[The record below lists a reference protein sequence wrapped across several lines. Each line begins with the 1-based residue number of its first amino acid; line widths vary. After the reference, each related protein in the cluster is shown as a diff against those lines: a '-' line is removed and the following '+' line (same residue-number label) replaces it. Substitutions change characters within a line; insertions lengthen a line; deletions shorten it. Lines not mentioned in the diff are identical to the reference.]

1 MRNFK
6 KAMAFVIISF
16 MIMSVCSVCAS
27 ASTKMSVTFRVE
39 GFDSNIYY
47 ETLSVPYTE
56 SLTAGKALDYLD
68 TNSDNLS
75 FKGVSEGYI
84 SEVNGISSGKFGGWD
99 GWYFAVNDTSPDVG
113 INDYVLSD
121 NDSLVLYYGGYPCAI
136 PLVDTSRLDSDGII
150 KFTSVDTEYDSDW
163 NPTKVFN
170 SIKDAIVTVN
180 GSNYIT
186 DNNGEIK
193 ISSDN
198 LEAVMSVQIDKKDS
212 AGAPAVLRFAP
223 DFCVNYN
230 GVQNTDSDTDTGI
243 DTDTSTDTETDTD
256 KDKVSSS
263 TSSSSKATVVSTS
276 TAARTTGN
284 STASVAAA
292 PTGDGRIYFAV
303 GVFAVA
309 LVVVVLMLILKRK
322 PKD

>member
-6 KAMAFVIISF
+6 KTMAFVIISF

-27 ASTKMSVTFRVE
+27 ASAEMSVTFRVE

-56 SLTAGKALDYLD
+56 SLTAGEALDYLD
-68 TNSDNLS
+68 KNSDNLS
-75 FKGVSEGYI
+75 FKGISEGYI

-99 GWYFAVNDTSPDVG
+99 GWYFAVNDISPDVG

-163 NPTKVFN
+163 NPTKVVN
-170 SIKDAIVTVN
+170 SIKDAVVTVN
-180 GSNYIT
+180 GSNYTT

-193 ISSDN
+193 ISSAN

-212 AGAPAVLRFAP
+212 TGAPAVLRFAP
-223 DFCVNYN
+223 DYCVNYN
-230 GVQNTDSDTDTGI
+230 GVQNTDSDTNTDTDSGT
-243 DTDTSTDTETDTD
+243 DTDTE
-256 KDKVSSS
+256 KVSSS
-263 TSSSSKATVVSTS
+263 TSSSVKTTTVVSAGATV
-276 TAARTTGN
+276 RTTGN
-284 STASVAAA
+284 STTSVAAA